1 MANSSKAGE
10 QGQKPEKQLA
20 VPRAAVEDAASF
32 ELLRV
37 WVAHQA
43 QQVTLRAGIW
53 QEPAAWG
60 VMLADLARSIVK
72 IHVEND
78 SDMEADT
85 FLSGLLE
92 GFDNEIE
99 AVLEELGDGQER
111 EHEAG

>member
-1 MANSSKAGE
+1 MARDTNA
-10 QGQKPEKQLA
+10 GQKPEKQLA
-20 VPRAAVEDAASF
+20 VPQAAAEDTASF

-43 QQVTLRAGIW
+43 QQVTLRPGIW

-78 SDMEADT
+78 DELEAEA

-92 GFDNEIE
+92 GFDSEIE
-99 AVLEELGDGQER
+99 SVLEEFGDAEER
-111 EHEAG
+111 EYEAG